1 MLGGRCVCVWCGVC
15 VCVRVYVYVCV
26 CVCVC
31 VLREGR
37 KMEGEVNADK
47 LLLI

>member
-1 MLGGRCVCVWCGVC
+1 VVCLCVCI
-15 VCVRVYVYVCV
+15 
-26 CVCVC
+26 CVC